1 MRNRILHH
9 LDTSLRRLID
19 HGSKQYSSL
28 SAAKQKTMLL
38 VFGVAT
44 GMICLLLIVQAL
56 TFQAEP
62 SKISIDTIATPNDA
76 YMNNQDSTSTDQLIP
91 VGKLKGEINGEFE
104 AFYLAVDK
112 DGRTYISRSLDISAK
127 PWQKSERWEQISR
140 EQLNAY
146 EKELHFLPI
155 RTKGLKR

>member
-1 MRNRILHH
+1 MKSRILHH
-9 LDTSLRRLID
+9 LDTSLRRLVD
-19 HGSKQYSSL
+19 HASKQYSSL

-38 VFGVAT
+38 IFGLVT
-44 GMICLLLIVQAL
+44 GMICLLLIIQAL
-56 TFQAEP
+56 TFQAAP
-62 SKISIDTIATPNDA
+62 SKISIDSIATPNDA

-112 DGRTYISRSLDISAK
+112 DGRTYINRSLDLSAK